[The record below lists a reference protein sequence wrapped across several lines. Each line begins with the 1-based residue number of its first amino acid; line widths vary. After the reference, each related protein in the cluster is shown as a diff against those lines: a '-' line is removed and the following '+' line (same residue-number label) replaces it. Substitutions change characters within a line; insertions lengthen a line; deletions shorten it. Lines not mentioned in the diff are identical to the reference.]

1 MNIQVKLID
10 NDTLHITWDAPPRRL
25 CHGILRGYKVW
36 KQNEYIFFFWRLMMF
51 EIISLKYFQI
61 YMFGSEPKFN
71 REIAINSSL
80 DGVYIHNI
88 IKDMLYGIQLSA
100 FTKAGEGAKSETF
113 FVG

>member
-1 MNIQVKLID
+1 
-10 NDTLHITWDAPPRRL
+10 
-25 CHGILRGYKVW
+25 
-36 KQNEYIFFFWRLMMF
+36 
-51 EIISLKYFQI
+51 
-61 YMFGSEPKFN
+61 MFGSEPKYN

-100 FTKAGEGAKSETF
+100 FTKAGEGSKSETF